1 LKKIISQ
8 TLKMFNKLRLAGQLC
23 DEVHVANDVKLDAH
37 RIILFGCSPFFQA
50 MFTGAWN
57 VLGKREYKFP
67 GISPETMKHII
78 EYAYTYSVLIT
89 VDNVESLLVAAE
101 ELNILGIVQC
111 CSDFLLNQLCLEN
124 CVGLL
129 KIADIYC
136 LNQPHQYAFSS
147 ILKNF
152 KEVVSTSEEFLELTL
167 QQLCDIIVKEE
178 LNVRQEDVVFDAVLH
193 WIQHKPASCKAH
205 LLVQMARM
213 NPEYFIKTVK
223 NNDLLKA
230 DVACSTIVSDVLKA
244 MYELHFKSPCSDF
257 QNPVMC
263 PHLPSEILLAIGV
276 WRHHP
281 TNWVE
286 AYDSRGDRWVDTTQ
300 EKMPPLSFHGTVYLK
315 GYVYCIGGHDGPS
328 CINTVRRFDP
338 ITRTWK
344 RVAPMNPR
352 HCYVSMAVLDGFIY
366 AMGGLDGSRRLNT
379 AEQYNPDTDE
389 WTVIPVIRLP
399 CTVHLH
405 NIYICGG
412 YNGTESLSSAE
423 CYNPLTDQWTAIA
436 PMSTVRHGVR
446 VVAYKEKIYAVGGT
460 NESRLLRS
468 MEAYDPL
475 TSRWHAVAPMFMPR
489 GNFGIE
495 VVDGLLFVMG
505 RTNGFRVSNKVECYD
520 AETGSWYRAQNMCTA
535 NRYFSCC
542 VMPTRPGII

>member
-1 LKKIISQ
+1 MEQEIISQ

-205 LLVQMARM
+205 LLV
-213 NPEYFIKTVK
+213 
-223 NNDLLKA
+223 LLPKGTLIIH
-230 DVACSTIVSDVLKA
+230 CS
-244 MYELHFKSPCSDF
+244 H
-257 QNPVMC
+257 
-263 PHLPSEILLAIGV
+263 
-276 WRHHP
+276 
-281 TNWVE
+281 
-286 AYDSRGDRWVDTTQ
+286 
-300 EKMPPLSFHGTVYLK
+300 
-315 GYVYCIGGHDGPS
+315 
-328 CINTVRRFDP
+328 
-338 ITRTWK
+338 
-344 RVAPMNPR
+344 
-352 HCYVSMAVLDGFIY
+352 
-366 AMGGLDGSRRLNT
+366 
-379 AEQYNPDTDE
+379 
-389 WTVIPVIRLP
+389 
-399 CTVHLH
+399 
-405 NIYICGG
+405 
-412 YNGTESLSSAE
+412 
-423 CYNPLTDQWTAIA
+423 
-436 PMSTVRHGVR
+436 
-446 VVAYKEKIYAVGGT
+446 
-460 NESRLLRS
+460 
-468 MEAYDPL
+468 
-475 TSRWHAVAPMFMPR
+475 
-489 GNFGIE
+489 
-495 VVDGLLFVMG
+495 
-505 RTNGFRVSNKVECYD
+505 
-520 AETGSWYRAQNMCTA
+520 
-535 NRYFSCC
+535 
-542 VMPTRPGII
+542 